1 MSPRRRLSFRKP
13 ASRYRDITGPLRRS
27 GDQGGDYAGTRTPY
41 ERALIRPQARAG
53 DLVGSAPSAAIHCP
67 AARSRRD
74 RTPTAAAQ
82 RTCAAPP
89 PIGGED
95 NYEVDRQVGDQIASI
110 IPVIRDIARADR
122 EFLGRAV
129 TYLAGERGVRQFL
142 DIGTGLPTADN
153 THEIAQ
159 RIAPDSRIVY
169 VDNDPTVLM
178 HARTLLAGTGDGATD
193 YIDADVHD
201 PDALLERAAGTLDF
215 DRPVAVMMLGILNF
229 VLDAEKARGT
239 VRRIMDRVPSGS
251 FLVLTHPTY
260 DAEVG
265 GENQIPAMEFWN
277 ENATPPITA
286 RSAEEIAAFLEGLNP
301 VEPGLVSCSQW
312 RARAGSAPVVPQY
325 GAVAV
330 KP

>member
-1 MSPRRRLSFRKP
+1 MGESHTPPRVPARLDTSV
-13 ASRYRDITGPLRRS
+13 AHN
-27 GDQGGDYAGTRTPY
+27 
-41 ERALIRPQARAG
+41 AR
-53 DLVGSAPSAAIHCP
+53 VWNHW
-67 AARSRRD
+67 
-74 RTPTAAAQ
+74 
-82 RTCAAPP
+82 
-89 PIGGED
+89 IGGED
-95 NYEVDRQVGDQIASI
+95 NYEVDRRVGDQVASI

-142 DIGTGLPTADN
+142 DVGTGLPTADN

-169 VDNDPTVLM
+169 VDNDPTVLV
-178 HARTLLAGTGDGATD
+178 HARALLTGGHDGATA
-193 YIDADVHD
+193 YLDADVRD
-201 PDALLERAAGTLDF
+201 PDAILERAAATLDF

-229 VLDAEKARGT
+229 VLDTGEAREIA
-239 VRRIMDRVPSGS
+239 RRIVAAVPSGS
-251 FLVLTHPTY
+251 FLVLTHPTS

-265 GENQIPAMEFWN
+265 GENQVPAMEFWN

-286 RSAEEIAAFLEGLNP
+286 RSAEDIAAFFEGLNL
-301 VEPGLVSCSQW
+301 VEPGLVSCSRW
-312 RARAGSAPVVPQY
+312 RAGADAAVVVPQY